1 MKTTVTWTRFAV
13 LGLLAATLGVPA
25 FAQQDKPQPEEPA
38 GGFGLDLSDEGQK
51 KDQETEK
58 KKEAD
63 KKATDAESNR
73 PSVSAAPTTDAEKD
87 KAAAGAMQGERD
99 ITQEDR
105 VKSVQIKVYL
115 RSKRFEL
122 TPMLSASINDPF
134 FWKFSAALRG
144 AYYFA
149 DTLAISARFNI
160 VATIPTD
167 DRRLASQTFSARIL
181 RSVPLWMGMGD
192 LEWSPFYGKVAIFN
206 SILHFDAYL
215 VGGIGT
221 VYTET
226 SDQRLPNPAAD
237 LGGGVRFQ
245 IFDYLAAGVS
255 VINTAYVDQPLG
267 TNKST
272 TQNVVGLYAGVSVF
286 FPFRSTG
293 REAE

>member
-1 MKTTVTWTRFAV
+1 MTWTRFAV
-13 LGLLAATLGVPA
+13 LGLLAAALGAPA
-25 FAQQDKPQPEEPA
+25 FAQKDQPQADEPA
-38 GGFGLDLSDEGQK
+38 GGLGLDLSDEGQK
-51 KDQETEK
+51 KEQEAEK
-58 KKEAD
+58 KKEAE
-63 KKATDAESNR
+63 KKASDAESNR
-73 PSVSAAPTTDAEKD
+73 PSVSAAPNSDAEKD

-122 TPMLSASINDPF
+122 SPMVSASINDPF
-134 FWKFSAALRG
+134 FWKFTAALRG

-149 DTLAISARFNI
+149 DTLAVSARFNI
-160 VATIPTD
+160 VANVPTD
-167 DRRLASQTFSARIL
+167 DRRLASSTFSARIL
-181 RSVPLWMGMGD
+181 RSEPQWMAMGD
-192 LEWSPFYGKVAIFN
+192 IEWSPFYGKVAIFN
-206 SILHFDAYL
+206 SILHFDAY
-215 VGGIGT
+215 VIGGIGT
-221 VYTET
+221 VYTVT

-267 TNKST
+267 TIKST

-293 REAE
+293 RESE

>member
-1 MKTTVTWTRFAV
+1 VTWTRFAV
-13 LGLLAATLGVPA
+13 LGLLAAALGAPA
-25 FAQQDKPQPEEPA
+25 FAQKDQPQADEPA
-38 GGFGLDLSDEGQK
+38 GGLGLDLSDEGQK
-51 KDQETEK
+51 KEQEAEK
-58 KKEAD
+58 KKEAE
-63 KKATDAESNR
+63 KKASDAESNR
-73 PSVSAAPTTDAEKD
+73 PSVSAAPNSDAEKD

-122 TPMLSASINDPF
+122 SPMVSASINDPF
-134 FWKFSAALRG
+134 FWKFTAALRG

-149 DTLAISARFNI
+149 DTLAVSARFNI
-160 VATIPTD
+160 VANVPTD
-167 DRRLASQTFSARIL
+167 DRRLASSTFSARIL
-181 RSVPLWMGMGD
+181 RSEPQWMAMGD
-192 LEWSPFYGKVAIFN
+192 IEWSPFYGKVAIFN
-206 SILHFDAYL
+206 SILHFDAY
-215 VGGIGT
+215 VIGGIGT
-221 VYTET
+221 VYTVT

-267 TNKST
+267 TIKST

-293 REAE
+293 RESE

>member
-1 MKTTVTWTRFAV
+1 MTWTRFAV
-13 LGLLAATLGVPA
+13 LGLLAAALGAPA
-25 FAQQDKPQPEEPA
+25 FAQKDQPQTDEPA
-38 GGFGLDLSDEGQK
+38 GGLGLDLSDEGQK
-51 KDQETEK
+51 KEQEEK
-58 KKEAD
+58 KKEAE
-63 KKATDAESNR
+63 KKASDAESNR
-73 PSVSAAPTTDAEKD
+73 PSVSAAPNSDAEKD

-122 TPMLSASINDPF
+122 SPMVSASINDPF
-134 FWKFSAALRG
+134 FWKFTAALRG

-149 DTLAISARFNI
+149 DTLAVSARFNI
-160 VATIPTD
+160 VANVPTD
-167 DRRLASQTFSARIL
+167 DRRLASSTFSARIL
-181 RSVPLWMGMGD
+181 RSEPQWMGMGD
-192 LEWSPFYGKVAIFN
+192 IEWSPFYGKVAIFN
-206 SILHFDAYL
+206 SILHFDAY
-215 VGGIGT
+215 VIGGIGT
-221 VYTET
+221 VYTVT

-267 TNKST
+267 TIKST

-293 REAE
+293 RESE